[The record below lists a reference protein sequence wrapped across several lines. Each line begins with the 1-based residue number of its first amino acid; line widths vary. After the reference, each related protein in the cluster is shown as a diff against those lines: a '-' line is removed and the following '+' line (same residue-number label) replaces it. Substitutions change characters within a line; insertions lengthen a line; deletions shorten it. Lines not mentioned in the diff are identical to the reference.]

1 MVELRKIF
9 LLCYSGAQS
18 LCNLY
23 RIETPIHALPIIPLW
38 SDATLLGSLL
48 LSLPI
53 QVSWVFAG
61 KEDQGIVRETSD
73 VRGVDRQG
81 QQRPRKVELCDR

>member
-23 RIETPIHALPIIPLW
+23 RIETPMHALPIIPLW
-38 SDATLLGSLL
+38 SDATSLGSLL
-48 LSLPI
+48 SLPT
-53 QVSWVFAG
+53 QVAWVLAG
-61 KEDQGIVRETSD
+61 KEDHKGNIRCAGCSI
-73 VRGVDRQG
+73 GKANHG
-81 QQRPRKVELCDR
+81 QEKWSFMIG